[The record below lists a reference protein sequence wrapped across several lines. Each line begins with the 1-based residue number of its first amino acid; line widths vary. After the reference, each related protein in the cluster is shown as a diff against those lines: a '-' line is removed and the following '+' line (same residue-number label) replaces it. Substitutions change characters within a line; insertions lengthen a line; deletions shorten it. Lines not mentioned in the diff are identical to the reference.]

1 MAHETAS
8 LRTGE
13 SRVSDVVTTEGVRPM
28 THTFQHLVELP
39 SFHHTQHT
47 AQYCA
52 AQYIT
57 IIQYSM
63 LLCAVVGGL
72 ACGRPWYRTV
82 QYSTG
87 DGLHYVGKNTIPC
100 NIGTV
105 QYTLLRLA
113 GCTGLEIRVQYG
125 LIQGNA

>member
-1 MAHETAS
+1 M
-8 LRTGE
+8 LLPPK
-13 SRVSDVVTTEGVRPM
+13 VFLRPM
-28 THTFQHLVELP
+28 IHTFQHLVELP

-72 ACGRPWYRTV
+72 AFGRPWSV
-82 QYSTG
+82 PYSTVHG
-87 DGLHYVGKNTIPC
+87 DGLHYVGKSTIRYS
-100 NIGTV
+100 IGTV